1 MTNLEKFIEARGKF
15 REVMG
20 DFMFRH
26 EDPGDTWD
34 IVVDYLE
41 IPVREWGT
49 YPSDHII
56 DAKLTNEQ
64 IEEYTEIYQKAYETL
79 QPIADSVHYYEDDY
93 DFEFHTWLSNQLY

>member
-49 YPSDHII
+49 YPKRPHNRRKVDKRANRGIHRDIPKGIRNTPADCRFS
-56 DAKLTNEQ
+56 
-64 IEEYTEIYQKAYETL
+64 TL
-79 QPIADSVHYYEDDY
+79 LRRRLRLRVPYMVK
-93 DFEFHTWLSNQLY
+93 